1 MAKTLP
7 EAVERYRALARLR
20 DGTEYEN
27 ERSNAS
33 ASMAKLCAEH
43 PELEARIAREDAE
56 TAAQAAEDEAAIGR
70 GFASAQDEQDK
81 LAAMKQRLRRQREE
95 VAQEARDRENEDALR
110 RMREEKLVRDANW
123 GGGCGPVPLPN
134 PRGVPPVAAAGY
146 TSPTVGG
153 WRSPT
158 RR

>member
-7 EAVERYRALARLR
+7 EAASRYRALGRLR
-20 DGTEYEN
+20 DGTEYDN
-27 ERSNAS
+27 ERSNAD
-33 ASMAKLCAEH
+33 AAMAKLREEH
-43 PELEARIAREDAE
+43 PGLEARLAEEDAL
-56 TAAQAAEDEAAIGR
+56 AAEDEAAVER
-70 GFASAQDEQDK
+70 GYESAAEE
-81 LAAMKQRLRRQREE
+81 RELRRRRERADRE
-95 VAQEARDRENEDALR
+95 VARARENEDALR
-110 RMREEKLVRDANW
+110 RMRDEKLVREANW

-146 TSPTVGG
+146 TSPTIGG